1 MATLFPTSFG
11 VDSRPFATG
20 PMPMTGNDT
29 FDLDN
34 TSMPALFET
43 CECCGKEL
51 PFLRFCDDATARRMF
66 SHIEDESFSFYEPL
80 TAGATTVLMWRS
92 HMRRGSSNSNGASP
106 PGSPKRS
113 PTPPPPLKLSG
124 FLPYSPVITPLKF
137 RFQRRPSSDDEVKE
151 GMLMTRPN
159 RPVYH
164 TNFYVNGEMQLSRRC
179 SQQEL
184 AQLVAEISPK
194 YNHSCRPK
202 SSFQEED
209 HWLLPDA
216 S

>member
-1 MATLFPTSFG
+1 
-11 VDSRPFATG
+11 
-20 PMPMTGNDT
+20 MPLSDT
-29 FDLDN
+29 FDLEN
-34 TSMPALFET
+34 PSMPALFET

-80 TAGATTVLMWRS
+80 TTGATTVLMWRS
-92 HMRRGSSNSNGASP
+92 HVRRGSGNISNGGSP
-106 PGSPKRS
+106 PESPTRS
-113 PTPPPPLKLSG
+113 ATPPPALQLSG

-137 RFQRRPSSDDEVKE
+137 RFQRRPSIDEEPKE
-151 GMLMTRPN
+151 VASMPRAT

-164 TNFYVNGEMQLSRRC
+164 TNLYVDGEMQYSRRC

-184 AQLVAEISPK
+184 AQLIGELAPK
-194 YNHSCRPK
+194 FKHACRPK
-202 SSFQEED
+202 NNFQD
-209 HWLLPDA
+209 DDRWLLPDA

>member
-1 MATLFPTSFG
+1 MATMFPTSFG
-11 VDSRPFATG
+11 DARPFATG
-20 PMPMTGNDT
+20 PMPVSET

-66 SHIEDESFSFYEPL
+66 SHIEDESFSFYESL

-92 HMRRGSSNSNGASP
+92 HVRRGSGTSSNGGSP

-113 PTPPPPLKLSG
+113 PTPPPPLQLSG

-137 RFQRRPSSDDEVKE
+137 RFQRRASSDDEAKDALS
-151 GMLMTRPN
+151 MARSS

-164 TNFYVNGEMQLSRRC
+164 ANLYVNGEMQLSRRC

-184 AQLVAEISPK
+184 AQLVAELAPK
-194 YNHSCRPK
+194 LHHSCRPK
-202 SSFQEED
+202 TSFQEDD